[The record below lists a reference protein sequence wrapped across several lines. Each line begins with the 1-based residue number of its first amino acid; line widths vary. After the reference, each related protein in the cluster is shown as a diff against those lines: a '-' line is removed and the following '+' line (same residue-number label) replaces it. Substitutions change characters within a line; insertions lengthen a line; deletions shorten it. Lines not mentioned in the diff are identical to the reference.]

1 VCETCNFSRHQQLLA
16 NLLYIHQQ
24 ILTTSQT
31 ITLIPEPYTAS
42 ESFPSLFL
50 PRAVPKNNHKPVSDM
65 NSPSAHPPSPPLLL
79 PLRPVNSTTPPGSSP
94 TLHISHEAVQGRLLY
109 ACELCELEITP
120 YLCANCVQP
129 IHARTQ
135 LNLPAATAYRTCPVV
150 PCAPGSPTPRAQ
162 APLLLQYLC
171 IQACALVLAMFLWSR
186 LAGIRLLG

>member
-135 LNLPAATAYRTCPVV
+135 LNLPAAT
-150 PCAPGSPTPRAQ
+150 GH
-162 APLLLQYLC
+162 APLCRAPRGALLQEHRHHHYFNIYAYKHAPWFLPC
-171 IQACALVLAMFLWSR
+171 FFCLALPAFDCWVDT
-186 LAGIRLLG
+186 